1 MEGRGG
7 GGGGGVVIMV
17 EAEEEEANSSANRHT
32 RCQPANTTETW
43 LKETSLRTLTGSQR
57 LLPTSTN
64 CNTFHY
70 PNLST
75 RHTILSVIISRGYF
89 SFAPPQVPSDPSSHY
104 RKVCSELHRR
114 FLADPATNRKLDAVN
129 ATCRK

>member
-1 MEGRGG
+1 MEGKGG
-7 GGGGGVVIMV
+7 GGRQGLSWLEE
-17 EAEEEEANSSANRHT
+17 EAEEANSSAVQTAIRAA
-32 RCQPANTTETW
+32 PANTTETW

-64 CNTFHY
+64 CNTFHC

-75 RHTILSVIISRGYF
+75 RDTILSVVYF

-104 RKVCSELHRR
+104 RKVCCELHRR
-114 FLADPATNRKLDAVN
+114 FLADPATNRKLDA
-129 ATCRK
+129 TCRK